1 MGLINEQGGIVEVP
15 KKKKKPS
22 AAIVEL
28 AIEYKKLENQRKD
41 DYANNINNIA
51 KPSKVSILRADLDD
65 KNAWAANETSAYIRT
80 IPNAVP
86 TPHTHHVDA
95 KVIVENLVKRTIECK
110 YASFN
115 IGTGDWRFGDVL
127 GKLFTDESLQTIHPE
142 CPDNLVL
149 LNAKGYSDL
158 DTKILIPLFQSG
170 QIMFDGNE
178 LRVHSNP
185 TAPHKKLISRLFW
198 NNFVYY

>member
-1 MGLINEQGGIVEVP
+1 MGLINEQSGIVEVP
-15 KKKKKPS
+15 KKKRKS
-22 AAIVEL
+22 STAIVEL
-28 AIEYKKLENQRKD
+28 DIEYKKLENQRKD
-41 DYANNINNIA
+41 AYANDIA
-51 KPSKVSILRADLDD
+51 KPSKVSKLRARLED
-65 KNAWAANETSAYIRT
+65 KMTWAAMETSAYIET

-110 YASFN
+110 YGSFN
-115 IGTGDWRFGDVL
+115 VGTGDWRFNDVL
-127 GKLFTDESLQTIHPE
+127 EKLFTDASLQTIHPE

-149 LNAKGYSDL
+149 LTAKGYSDL

-170 QIMFDGNE
+170 QIMFNGKT

-185 TAPHKKLISRLFW
+185 TAPHRKLISRLFW
-198 NNFVYY
+198 DNFVYY